1 MRNGDSVALY
11 HECRLQVK
19 RDAACQQMP
28 LEPATDVQLI
38 AYGAI
43 KIPGVGP
50 PVKNVTEIKG
60 VYVNKGTKPTGST
73 WIRNPIPACY
83 GPGPPSLTRR

>member
-1 MRNGDSVALY
+1 
-11 HECRLQVK
+11 
-19 RDAACQQMP
+19 MP

-60 VYVNKGTKPTGST
+60 VYVNTGTKPAGST

-83 GPGPPSLTRR
+83 GPGKPIPVLLAVSSVSCVPRAHLTGALLR